1 MAPVATSR
9 HTRTLSSP
17 AELQLRAASLTT
29 ALSLPLAAAALDSIL
44 EEQQQSEVQTP
55 VSVPSIDQIV
65 GNTPLV
71 RLQRLHVPLNPGG
84 NNQVYV
90 KLEGANPGGSAKDRP
105 ALGMLTAA
113 EASGRLQPGGRVIE
127 CTTGEPCSLT
137 STWMLESNCR
147 IYIFCHFS
155 RLEHFA
161 TTQQQ
166 LVTARFQH
174 HMHGNRSWLFWPT
187 PHP

>member
-1 MAPVATSR
+1 M
-9 HTRTLSSP
+9 
-17 AELQLRAASLTT
+17 T

-147 IYIFCHFS
+147 ISF
-155 RLEHFA
+155 FA
-161 TTQQQ
+161 LMAVLPPLSSSSKASASHACTQI
-166 LVTARFQH
+166 LALLAPLLT
-174 HMHGNRSWLFWPT
+174 LD
-187 PHP
+187 